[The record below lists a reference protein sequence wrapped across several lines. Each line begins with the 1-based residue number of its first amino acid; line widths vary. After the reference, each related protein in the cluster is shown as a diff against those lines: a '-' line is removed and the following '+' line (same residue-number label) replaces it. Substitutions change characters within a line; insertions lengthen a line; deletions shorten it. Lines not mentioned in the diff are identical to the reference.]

1 MAETAK
7 ARTLVHWAL
16 WRDDEEQ
23 EYIRIGRTRFD
34 ASGRGQ
40 TKFQATPTSAWQ
52 WRCVTLPEGECPP
65 ELPPLPLHP
74 RQTQQQQPAEA
85 KSQEPARK
93 SEPLPG
99 EEDEEPQG
107 LFTSGE
113 GSA

>member
-23 EYIRIGRTRFD
+23 EYILIGRTRFD

-52 WRCVTLPEGECPP
+52 WRCVTLPEGERPP
-65 ELPPLPLHP
+65 ALLPLRP

-85 KSQEPARK
+85 TSQTEPARQ

-99 EEDEEPQG
+99 EDDEEPQG
-107 LFTSGE
+107 LFAGGE